1 MKIFT
6 KELIMVINKPDNI
19 KIHFIIG
26 SGRSGTTLL
35 FHILNNHKNCVGSP
49 ELKHLLL
56 FYEKYHNMT
65 EVTPELL
72 KDVEYYGT
80 IMRQADDMS
89 DYYDY
94 SNSQFNLTLGEKINY
109 FEFCKRIY
117 FILANHKSDTR
128 QINTII
134 DKNPNYTLHVNKLA
148 AILPD
153 ANFLCAIRDYRS
165 YVLSNIQSKGYNAKH
180 LPIQYHAL
188 VWRFYNKLVL
198 DIKHKCANRVEFL
211 KYEDLVTNKEKSFEE
226 ICHFFGIEFYLE
238 CLNFQDTITPKK
250 DEEQRHER
258 IETKRAALSKPI
270 NTDRLAAW
278 KNVFT
283 NFQLKTIEFWC
294 SKTGEKFGYQKTTKV
309 NFFESVYILL
319 ISFPYYIRVW
329 TYFKLKSVRLDF
341 YLNEGRRAKYFNSA
355 KKK

>member
-1 MKIFT
+1 MKID
-6 KELIMVINKPDNI
+6 KPDNI

-49 ELKHLLL
+49 EFKHLLL
-56 FYEKYHNMT
+56 FYEKYHNIT
-65 EVTPELL
+65 EVTPQLL
-72 KDVEYYGT
+72 KDVEHYGK
-80 IMRQADDMS
+80 IIKQADDMS
-89 DYYDY
+89 DYYDS

-109 FEFCKRIY
+109 FELCKKVY
-117 FILANHKSDTR
+117 FIFANHKTDTSK
-128 QINTII
+128 ITTII
-134 DKNPNYTLHVNKLA
+134 DKNPNYTLHVDKLA

-165 YVLSNIQSKGYNAKH
+165 YVLSNIESKGYNAKH

-198 DIKHKCANRVEFL
+198 NIQRKYVKRVQIL
-211 KYEDLVTNKEKSFEE
+211 KYEDFVTNKEKSFEE
-226 ICHFFGIEFYLE
+226 ICNFFGIEYYPE
-238 CLNFQDTITPKK
+238 CLNFQDTITPQKNG
-250 DEEQRHER
+250 EQRHER

-278 KNVFT
+278 KGVFT
-283 NFQLKTIEFWC
+283 PFQLKIIEFW
-294 SKTGEKFGYQKTTKV
+294 SGSTGEKFGYQCASKPNV
-309 NFFESVYILL
+309 FESIYIFI

-329 TYFKLKSVRLDF
+329 TYFQIKSVRLDF
-341 YLNEGRRAKYFNSA
+341 YLNEGRRAKYFNSV